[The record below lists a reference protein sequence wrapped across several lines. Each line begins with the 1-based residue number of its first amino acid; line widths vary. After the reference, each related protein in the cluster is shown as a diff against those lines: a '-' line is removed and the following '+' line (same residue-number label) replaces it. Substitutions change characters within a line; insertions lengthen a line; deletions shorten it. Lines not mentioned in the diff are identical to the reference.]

1 MGLNRA
7 RSPTWSIGVVK
18 LHPRPRRRELLDDMN
33 WYSFESAQLYKGVL
47 EARGLYIMV
56 DIIPMYQLERTEVGN
71 EVEANFSLFF

>member
-18 LHPRPRRRELLDDMN
+18 LHPRPRRQELLDDMN
-33 WYSFESAQLYKGVL
+33 WYSFESAQLYKRVL
-47 EARGLYIMV
+47 EARGLYMMV

-71 EVEANFSLFF
+71 EVEGNFSLR